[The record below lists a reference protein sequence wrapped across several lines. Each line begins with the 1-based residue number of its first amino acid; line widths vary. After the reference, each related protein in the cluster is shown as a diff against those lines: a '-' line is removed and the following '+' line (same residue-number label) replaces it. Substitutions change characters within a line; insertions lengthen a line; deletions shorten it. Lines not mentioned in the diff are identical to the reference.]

1 MGSGKLKYQK
11 ITNIPLREEAR
22 EACRNMNVE
31 AALFPDGIAVLFERE
46 YMILDDRESYHF
58 GNLETKYEQFGA
70 LLCPEDISELI
81 DKGDFR

>member
-1 MGSGKLKYQK
+1 MKYQK

-46 YMILDDRESYHF
+46 YMILD
-58 GNLETKYEQFGA
+58 EQGI
-70 LLCPEDISELI
+70 LS
-81 DKGDFR
+81 FRKLRDEV